1 MLRTHHNQN
10 ALRSMPSM
18 VMPPLVSTFIKI
30 KDVKTGTS
38 FPPPAFYVV
47 LDTTDILTKSF
58 FNKFYDLVSLK
69 LLDLHLEPVSNRQIW
84 MPISGV
90 KLSVSFRDYDC
101 DWPLLAVIPYPENTL
116 ILFSTDSGLC
126 SSEEFALVVDEYKT
140 KIPTELYL
148 KIKGSRLISRASRS
162 NPAQL

>member
-10 ALRSMPSM
+10 ALRSLPSL
-18 VMPPLVSTFIKI
+18 VMPPLVSTFIKV
-30 KDVKTGTS
+30 KDVLTGES

-69 LLDLHLEPVSNRQIW
+69 LLDVRLDPVSKRQVW

-90 KLSVSFRDYDC
+90 KISIGIRSYDG
-101 DWPLLAVIPYPENTL
+101 DWPLLAVVPYPENTL
-116 ILFSTDSGLC
+116 ILFSNDTGVC
-126 SSEEFALVVDEYKT
+126 SAEEFALVVDEYKT
-140 KIPTELYL
+140 KIPTELYM
-148 KIKGSRLISRASRS
+148 KIKGNKLVTRLSRT